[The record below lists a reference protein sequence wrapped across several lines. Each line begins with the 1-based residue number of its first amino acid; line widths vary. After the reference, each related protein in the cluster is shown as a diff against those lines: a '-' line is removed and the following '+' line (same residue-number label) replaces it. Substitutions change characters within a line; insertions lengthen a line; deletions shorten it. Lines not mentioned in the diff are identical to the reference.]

1 MNIDA
6 ACKYF
11 LNYCRNERQLSANT
25 LSAYW
30 QDLTEFVRYFPDRD
44 IDEITSDELVAYAR
58 TLAADRKLAATTI
71 KRRLACMRAMFS
83 RLHRQGVMLA
93 NPFHG
98 IDLRI
103 RVPNRLPRCL
113 AVGEARDL
121 LAASKADAT
130 NHIAILLLVS
140 TGVRIS
146 ELAAICLGGIDLEQ
160 RCIRIFGKGS
170 RERQVFLPDTT
181 TASAVRHYIATNHKS
196 PADPAS
202 RLLVNGR
209 GRPASA
215 ACLRR
220 RITMIAER
228 AGLARRVTPH
238 MLRHTAATVLLE
250 AGVDIRFVQR
260 LLGHKSIAT
269 TQIYTHVSD
278 RALKA
283 AITAANVTRAMELPD
298 RP

>member
-25 LSAYW
+25 LSAYR
-30 QDLTEFVRYFPDRD
+30 QDLSEFVRFFSDRGVD
-44 IDEITSDELVAYAR
+44 QITSDELVAYAR
-58 TLAADRKLAATTI
+58 TLSADRKLAPTTI
-71 KRRLACMRAMFS
+71 KRRLACIRAMFS
-83 RLHRQGVMLA
+83 RLQRQGVILA

-113 AVGEARDL
+113 AAGETRDL
-121 LAASKADAT
+121 FNASKADAT

-181 TASAVRHYIATNHKS
+181 TANAVRHYIDANHKA
-196 PADPAS
+196 PVDPAR